1 MAKIW
6 EFYENLDEIV
16 YVSDA
21 DSFELIYMNK
31 KALEI
36 YGFSSIEEISGK
48 KCYEVLHN
56 SKYPCTNSI
65 GEQPKPGYFKEWQD
79 YNPALDKDYAVKC
92 TIVTEEGRRCRMIIA
107 VDMTVEGHEGSAY
120 DRQDDSMMSY
130 SFMLHE
136 GLRIALA
143 ASSPE
148 KSIRILLG
156 YLGQMLG
163 CEEVYIY
170 EADSDGGF
178 LNTYNWRE
186 EETGTGKNPPQK
198 LPEKVSDFMRQSFQE
213 QEYIHIK
220 SVQKLGELEPEVCEF
235 MQSKGILA
243 MIAFP
248 LVKNESVIGFYGVND
263 PQEEFLQH
271 IMFMFQVMGDF
282 INSLFSTRDLVK
294 RLETISFYDQLT
306 GIGNRHAMN
315 EYVREIQA
323 DSSIGV
329 VYCDVMGLKR
339 INDNEGHQAGDAL
352 IKRACDCLKQAFGEY
367 DLFRMGGDE
376 FLVMCAGITEQELH
390 ERTEELVKKMR
401 KNAALMAIGSIWR
414 PCSDG
419 DFKKLLAEADDRM
432 YENKRAYYAAHPGE
446 ERRSGGR

>member
-1 MAKIW
+1 
-6 EFYENLDEIV
+6 
-16 YVSDA
+16 
-21 DSFELIYMNK
+21 
-31 KALEI
+31 
-36 YGFSSIEEISGK
+36 
-48 KCYEVLHN
+48 
-56 SKYPCTNSI
+56 
-65 GEQPKPGYFKEWQD
+65 
-79 YNPALDKDYAVKC
+79 
-92 TIVTEEGRRCRMIIA
+92 
-107 VDMTVEGHEGSAY
+107 
-120 DRQDDSMMSY
+120 
-130 SFMLHE
+130 
-136 GLRIALA
+136 
-143 ASSPE
+143 
-148 KSIRILLG
+148 
-156 YLGQMLG
+156 
-163 CEEVYIY
+163 
-170 EADSDGGF
+170 
-178 LNTYNWRE
+178 
-186 EETGTGKNPPQK
+186 
-198 LPEKVSDFMRQSFQE
+198 
-213 QEYIHIK
+213 
-220 SVQKLGELEPEVCEF
+220 
-235 MQSKGILA
+235 
-243 MIAFP
+243 
-248 LVKNESVIGFYGVND
+248 
-263 PQEEFLQH
+263 
-271 IMFMFQVMGDF
+271 MFMFQVMGDF

-446 ERRSGGR
+446 ERRSGSR